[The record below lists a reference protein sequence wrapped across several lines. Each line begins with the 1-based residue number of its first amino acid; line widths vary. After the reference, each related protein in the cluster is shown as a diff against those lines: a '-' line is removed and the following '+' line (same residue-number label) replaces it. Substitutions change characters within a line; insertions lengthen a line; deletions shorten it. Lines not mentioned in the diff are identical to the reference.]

1 MDNKYVY
8 MVMAAI
14 FGVIAYMIGTG
25 AYYGMEGEFSDNWWW
40 ATIFAVALGAGKNS
54 GTDVVS
60 ILKDGV
66 MGAIPMLISLGVFAV
81 LATVALML
89 IMGSAIDAMVIVH
102 AVATFVVAALF
113 ANIFLGYLKK
123 SM

>member
-1 MDNKYVY
+1 MNNKYVY
-8 MVMAAI
+8 MIVASI
-14 FGVIAYMIGTG
+14 FGVGAYMIGTG
-25 AYYGMEGEFSDNWWW
+25 AYYGMDGTFSDNWWW
-40 ATIFAVALGAGKNS
+40 ATIFAVALGAGNNS
-54 GTDVVS
+54 GDDVVS

-81 LATVALML
+81 VVNLALQL
-89 IMGSAIDAMVIVH
+89 IMGAAVDAMATVH